1 MSRNT
6 LTDTKIKLLK
16 PKNKPYKVSDG
27 TIGGLH
33 VAVSVAGGKVFY
45 LAYRFEDKRR
55 LLHLGAW
62 PMFGLEEARD
72 LARDAKKQ
80 LAQGIDPAAAK
91 KVEKAQVRA
100 EKTTFRIVAAQWLA
114 WRQSALGVVTVD
126 DTVKRLEKHVLP
138 RFGDKPIADV
148 TKADIKA
155 VLDTLQAQAKYQT
168 LKKVR
173 GTISQVLRYAIEQ
186 EIPGVE
192 VDWAAQVHRQYARV
206 ALREKHRATITDP
219 RDVRRLIKAIESYE
233 DTSRLTYLALKFSAL
248 TFARPGEI
256 RHGEWTE
263 IDWDAKLWRI
273 PADKM
278 KMRKPHLVPLAK
290 QAIAVLEQLKPVS
303 GHSKYLFPSVRTAER
318 PMSEI
323 TVLAALRRMGYEKH
337 EMCAHGFRG
346 MASTILNEKGVNRDW
361 IEMQLAHSPRDTVRS
376 AYNHAEFLDDR
387 RNMMQGWADFLYD
400 QEDKSN

>member
-1 MSRNT
+1 
-6 LTDTKIKLLK
+6 
-16 PKNKPYKVSDG
+16 
-27 TIGGLH
+27 
-33 VAVSVAGGKVFY
+33 
-45 LAYRFEDKRR
+45 
-55 LLHLGAW
+55 
-62 PMFGLEEARD
+62 
-72 LARDAKKQ
+72 
-80 LAQGIDPAAAK
+80 
-91 KVEKAQVRA
+91 
-100 EKTTFRIVAAQWLA
+100 
-114 WRQSALGVVTVD
+114 VD
-126 DTVKRLEKHVLP
+126 DTIKRLEKHVLP

-148 TKADIKA
+148 AKADIKA
-155 VLDTLQAQAKYQT
+155 VLDTLQAQEKYQT

-173 GTISQVLRYAIEQ
+173 GTISQIVRYAIEQ
-186 EIPGVE
+186 EMPGVE

-206 ALREKHRATITDP
+206 ALREKHRAAITDP
-219 RDVRRLIKAIESYE
+219 RDARRLINAIEAYE
-233 DTSRLTYLALKFSAL
+233 ATSSLTCLALKFSAL

-256 RHGEWTE
+256 RHAEWTE

-273 PADKM
+273 PTEKM
-278 KMRKPHLVPLAK
+278 KTRKPHLVPLAK
-290 QAIAVLEQLKPVS
+290 QTIAVLEQLQPIS
-303 GHSKYLFPSVRTAER
+303 GHGKYLFPSVRTAER

-323 TVLAALRRMGYEKH
+323 TVLAALRRMGYRKH